1 VAPCANA
8 GIENEHAPLE
18 VVAAEQGFAVEVQ
31 VAPDSDTDPLV
42 QVAVAVPENPAV
54 TLVAAP
60 VLLWV
65 SAA

>member
-1 VAPCANA
+1 VQLPTVR
-8 GIENEHAPLE
+8 EP
-18 VVAAEQGFAVEVQ
+18 AAQALVVEVQ

-42 QVAVAVPENPAV
+42 QVAVDVPENPAV